1 MYFNTP
7 GPEADALS
15 VITRNEAVSAA
26 RPGDVSKN
34 LIIPK
39 PRIHKLQT
47 RIVLAFS
54 LLLLLIQASSLV
66 TINNVLSKST
76 NQDIRRNLL
85 AGQRVFN
92 LVREDNNRQLI
103 QSASIMSS
111 DFAFR
116 KAIATAD
123 YGTVV
128 STLNNHGARIK
139 ADVMLLAGI
148 DGKMIADTLPAGHTE
163 PTLQFQELISIAEQQ
178 GQSAAMVVLDNKLY
192 QMVVVPVLG
201 PLPIAWLIVGFSI
214 DERFARNLQAA
225 TALNVSFLARAP
237 SESDWKL
244 LVSTL
249 PAETSA
255 TLPRELGSMTMA
267 NANAEDIAT
276 LHMNDEAYLALAS
289 DMGKRGGKQVIA
301 VLQQSQL
308 QALEPLRRL
317 QMFLLYLSVISLL
330 AMLAASYM
338 IARNIT
344 KPISALGSLAKR
356 IQQGDYTQ
364 PAAVDRKDEIGELA
378 SAFNHMKDGLAT
390 REAKISELAYR
401 DQLTGLPNRILF
413 HDRLEQAARLT
424 SRAGQNLALLIIN
437 LDRFREVNVILGHHI
452 GDLLLQEISRRLAAV
467 LERDSDT
474 LARLG
479 GDEFAVLLSDC
490 DTNGA
495 LLVARKI
502 MDTLDQPILLEGQ
515 EVIATGSIG
524 IAIYPEHGKEINT
537 LMRRADIAKY
547 EAKHNNSGYALFDL
561 NYVEQNQ
568 EHLSLLAELRHAIE
582 RNEFV
587 LYYQP
592 KVGFATGT
600 IGHVEALVR
609 WIHPER
615 GMIPPDQF
623 IPYAEHT
630 GYIRTITRWVLEEA
644 IRQRSVWD
652 GMQLPLT
659 ISVNISA
666 RDLINAD
673 LPKLIA
679 TLMDKYGASPDWIC
693 LEITESAIMGDTKRA
708 LAILEELH
716 SMGLT
721 LSVDDFGTGY
731 SSLAYLKKL
740 PVSELKID
748 QSFVF
753 HMAEDRDDATIVR
766 STIEMGHNMGLV
778 VVAEGIENKATW
790 DMLHGMGC
798 DLAQGYYISKPVP
811 ADALQKWF
819 TQAPW
824 KVSRTNESIL
834 ESDDA

>member
-7 GPEADALS
+7 DPDTGALPTLTRDGADS
-15 VITRNEAVSAA
+15 VERQS
-26 RPGDVSKN
+26 DVTKN
-34 LIIPK
+34 MGIQKL
-39 PRIHKLQT
+39 RIHKVQT

-54 LLLLLIQASSLV
+54 LLLLLIQASSLMM
-66 TINNVLSKST
+66 INNILSKST

-123 YGTVV
+123 YDTVV

-139 ADVMLLAGI
+139 ADVMLLVGT
-148 DGKMIADTLPAGHTE
+148 DGNMIANTLTSGRAEPAQ
-163 PTLQFQELISIAEQQ
+163 QFQELISIAEQQ
-178 GQSAAMVVLDNKLY
+178 GQSAAMVALEGKLY

-214 DERFARNLQAA
+214 DEKFVRNLQAA
-225 TALNVSFLARAP
+225 TALNVSFLAKAP
-237 SESDWKL
+237 SMNSWQL
-244 LVSTL
+244 LASTL
-249 PAETSA
+249 PPETIA
-255 TLPRELGSMTMA
+255 TFQHGLSGISVSNTG
-267 NANAEDIAT
+267 AEDIAT
-276 LHMNDEAYLALAS
+276 LRMNDEDYLALSS
-289 DMGKRGGKQVIA
+289 DMGKQGGKQIIA
-301 VLQQSQL
+301 VLQQSLQ

-317 QMFLLYLSVISLL
+317 QMFLLILSAISLL
-330 AMLAASYM
+330 AMLVASYK

-344 KPISALGSLAKR
+344 KPISALGSLARR

-364 PAAVDRKDEIGELA
+364 PATVDRKDEIGELA

-390 REAKISELAYR
+390 REARISELAYR
-401 DQLTGLPNRILF
+401 DQLTGLPNRLLF
-413 HDRLEQAARLT
+413 HDRLDQAARLT
-424 SRAGQNLALLIIN
+424 SRAGQSMALLIIN
-437 LDRFREVNVILGHHI
+437 LDRFRDVNVILGHHI
-452 GDLLLQEISRRLAAV
+452 GDLLLKEISRRLAAV

-479 GDEFAVLLSDC
+479 GDEFAVLLSEC
-490 DTNGA
+490 DSNGA
-495 LLVARKI
+495 MLVARKI
-502 MDTLDQPILLEGQ
+502 LDTLDQSILLEGQ
-515 EVIATGSIG
+515 EVIATGTIG
-524 IAIYPEHGKEINT
+524 IAIYPEHGNEIKT

-547 EAKHNNSGYALFDL
+547 EAKRNNSGYALFDL
-561 NYVEQNQ
+561 NYVEKNQ

-592 KVGFATGT
+592 KVAFATGT
-600 IGHVEALVR
+600 VGHVEALVR

-630 GYIRTITRWVLEEA
+630 GYIRTITRWVIEEA
-644 IRQRSVWD
+644 LRQRGIWE
-652 GMQLPLT
+652 GMHLPLT
-659 ISVNISA
+659 VSINISA
-666 RDLINAD
+666 RDLMNSD

-679 TLMDKYGASPDWIC
+679 TLMDKYGASPAWIC
-693 LEITESAIMGDTKRA
+693 LEITESAIMGDAKRA

-716 SMGLT
+716 GMGLS

-753 HMAEDRDDATIVR
+753 HMAEDKNDATIVH
-766 STIEMGHNMGLV
+766 STIELGHNMGLV
-778 VVAEGIENKATW
+778 VVAEGIEDKPTW
-790 DMLHGMGC
+790 DMLSDMGC

-811 ADALQKWF
+811 ADALQQWF

-824 KVSRTNESIL
+824 KVLKMNENIP
-834 ESDDA
+834 ESDNA